1 MPMGLVL
8 RTELEYRSAISGP
21 TRPSRSSRSS
31 RQLVCCPGSLQRRL
45 RSIERVNRDLPT
57 CTGLTPK
64 NDVLSHYLLRIYAVD
79 RSPNLQGS
87 IAPKALYMGGCEFKT
102 FDEFDV
108 VLPKQFYGSASLYEV
123 PVVGQKIRVLCE
135 HAGQCRR
142 VLFIE
147 CLCERVFK
155 LLNIRLGL
163 RYGTSRKHGNKGGC
177 RYNRLDHFPLA
188 ETI

>member
-1 MPMGLVL
+1 MRRACFGHVAQERKDMFGDDSERRPGVFF
-8 RTELEYRSAISGP
+8 SASTSASP
-21 TRPSRSSRSS
+21 RKR
-31 RQLVCCPGSLQRRL
+31 
-45 RSIERVNRDLPT
+45 
-57 CTGLTPK
+57 
-64 NDVLSHYLLRIYAVD
+64 DVLSLYLLRIYAVD

-87 IAPKALYMGGCEFKT
+87 IAPKALYIGGCEFKT

-123 PVVGQKIRVLCE
+123 PVVGQKIGVLCE